1 MTTTPAIDPMASLRE
16 EHQALAN
23 LVELMKVEQ
32 AFLVAADINGLQ
44 SITEKKAKVVAQVS
58 ELAQQRHHALAMAGF
73 APEEQ
78 NMQAWLAS
86 INQDNV
92 SAAWQQLLAIT
103 KAAKELN
110 RVNGILVNKQLSYN
124 QNALNTLQAPIHAE
138 TGGNFYGPNGQST
151 PYSTSR
157 RVVVG

>member
-1 MTTTPAIDPMASLRE
+1 MTNTIDPMSSLQE

-23 LVELMKVEQ
+23 LIELMKVEQ
-32 AFLVAADINGLQ
+32 AYLVAADMDGVQ
-44 SITEKKAKVVAQVS
+44 SITEQKSRVVAQIS
-58 ELAQQRHHALAMAGF
+58 KLAQQRHRALAMAGF

-86 INQDNV
+86 INQDKVN
-92 SAAWQQLLAIT
+92 AAWQDLLTIT

-110 RVNGILVNKQLSYN
+110 RVNGILVNKQLSWN
-124 QNALNTLQAPIHAE
+124 QQALETLQAPIRAD
-138 TGGNFYGPNGQST
+138 TGGSFYGPNGQST
-151 PYSTSR
+151 TSSSNR

>member
-1 MTTTPAIDPMASLRE
+1 MTTTPSIDPMSSLHQ

-23 LVELMKVEQ
+23 LIELMKVEQ
-32 AFLVAADINGLQ
+32 AYLVAADINGLQ
-44 SITEKKAKVVAQVS
+44 SITEQKSKIVAQVS
-58 ELAQQRHHALAMAGF
+58 ELAQQRHRALAMAGF

-86 INQDNV
+86 INQDKV
-92 SAAWQQLLAIT
+92 SAAWQDLLTIT

-124 QNALNTLQAPIHAE
+124 QKALDTLQAPIHAE

-151 PYSTSR
+151 AYSASR